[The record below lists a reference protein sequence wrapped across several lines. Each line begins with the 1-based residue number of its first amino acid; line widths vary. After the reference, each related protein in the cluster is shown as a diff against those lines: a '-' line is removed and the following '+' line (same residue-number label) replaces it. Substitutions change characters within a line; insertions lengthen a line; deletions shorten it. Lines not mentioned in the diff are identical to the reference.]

1 MNEFES
7 IDILYAED
15 SPTDAEVTLRAL
27 KKANVT
33 NNLVWVKDGQEALT
47 VLLGTGADAGHKK
60 SRPHLVLLDLKMPK
74 VDGLEVLRI
83 IRSTDAL
90 RALPVVLLTSSSEE
104 RDLVES
110 YKLGVNSY
118 IVKPIDFSALSVV
131 VAQLGYYWM
140 AINRVPCQAR

>member
-1 MNEFES
+1 MSDFET

-33 NNLVWVKDGQEALT
+33 NRLVWVKDGQEALN
-47 VLLGTGADAGHKK
+47 VLLGSGPDTGRKN

-74 VDGLEVLRI
+74 IDGLEVLRV
-83 IRSTDAL
+83 IRSTESL

-104 RDLVES
+104 RDLIES

-118 IVKPIDFSALSVV
+118 IVKPIEFSALSAV

-140 AINRVPCQAR
+140 AINRVPP